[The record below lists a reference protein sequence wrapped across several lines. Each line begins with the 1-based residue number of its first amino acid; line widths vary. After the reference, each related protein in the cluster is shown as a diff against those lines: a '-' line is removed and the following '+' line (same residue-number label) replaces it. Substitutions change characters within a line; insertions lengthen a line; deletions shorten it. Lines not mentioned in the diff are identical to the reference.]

1 MTYAPTLSRLA
12 PPDDDGTMAFIRT
25 DARLDRP
32 SGRYA
37 FVVHYASEVVDADVP
52 WPTRTAKRVGV
63 LD

>member
-12 PPDDDGTMAFIRT
+12 LPDDDGTMAFIRT
-25 DARLDRP
+25 DARLDRS

-52 WPTRTAKRVGV
+52 WPTRTVARAGV
-63 LD
+63 FD

>member
-12 PPDDDGTMAFIRT
+12 LPDDDGTMAFIRT
-25 DARLDRP
+25 DACLDRS

-52 WPTRTAKRVGV
+52 WPTRAAKRVGV